1 LSREIFVKNSSTNEL
16 YKEGDLMKRIKL
28 GRTLRQISEEGV
40 ETFYNGNL
48 AKKIISEIQK
58 KGFLKNISLFILEKV
73 FYFKYLGGILTL
85 DDLRRY
91 NIDFQEALS
100 VDLNDS
106 LKVFT
111 STAPSSGPIMT
122 FILNIMTGLL
132 FTLFYNDL

>member
-1 LSREIFVKNSSTNEL
+1 MI
-16 YKEGDLMKRIKL
+16 
-28 GRTLRQISEEGV
+28 
-40 ETFYNGNL
+40 
-48 AKKIISEIQK
+48 
-58 KGFLKNISLFILEKV
+58 LKKV
-73 FYFKYLGGILTL
+73 FYFKSLGGILTA